1 MYTPIKKLNFILEI
15 STCWLI
21 LIFGN
26 MEVAIA
32 GKRFISS
39 HPCSDTGRV
48 CVSGGG
54 TRNIDGFDVY
64 RDCWQW
70 SYTKTCNYPS
80 KNNCRSYSGCY
91 FVANGNCLLFDSQG
105 NCVNQERE
113 FSCKAWE
120 PGVIENKTVRY
131 DLTQKDGQE
140 GLICKGIP
148 CMDGH
153 CVDKSYYTDGE
164 MMDSIWRKSSSSVGA
179 AGNSPSSVCVSAS
192 RTTAGSNPYIAE
204 W

>member
-64 RDCWQW
+64 RDC
-70 SYTKTCNYPS
+70 
-80 KNNCRSYSGCY
+80 
-91 FVANGNCLLFDSQG
+91 
-105 NCVNQERE
+105 
-113 FSCKAWE
+113 
-120 PGVIENKTVRY
+120 
-131 DLTQKDGQE
+131 
-140 GLICKGIP
+140 
-148 CMDGH
+148 
-153 CVDKSYYTDGE
+153 
-164 MMDSIWRKSSSSVGA
+164 
-179 AGNSPSSVCVSAS
+179 
-192 RTTAGSNPYIAE
+192 
-204 W
+204 